1 METDRLHL
9 KIKALHSM
17 GEAVK
22 AAQEVLERERTA
34 GVTGE
39 KLDCVVEHVQKME
52 ALYDECISCCLEDL
66 KGI

>member
-1 METDRLHL
+1 MDKERLHL
-9 KIKALHSM
+9 KIQALYAM

-22 AAQEVLERERTA
+22 AAQKVLDMERAA

-39 KLDCVVEHVQKME
+39 KLDCIVEHVQKME
-52 ALYDECISCCLEDL
+52 ALYDECIQCCIEDI